1 MSFKQKIAILGPINS
16 RGGREIEAAF
26 IADTLL
32 QKYEVSIFST
42 ETISDNNDLYLVN
55 PSISIYTKRKLI
67 IDRIKA
73 YFGVKVNYA
82 NLQFRSLA
90 GKKNKSLK
98 KVIQQSDLIVII
110 AQLTSNYTKE
120 IILGAKEN
128 NKKVV
133 FRTTGTIPE
142 INLKDTYFSYL
153 EYVSL
158 FINHSKENSKVFI
171 DKGNY
176 NYKIIDQCV
185 FKEDA
190 FINFQKTKTNP
201 IRKFYCASRL
211 DINKDII
218 TVIEAFNNLI
228 AYKDLE
234 LHIVGD
240 GPELEYLKSKAKNLN
255 IKFYGHLDYNI
266 MIKTISQFDCL
277 IIASIEEAGPY
288 NALEAALLGIP
299 IISTKVGA
307 MRERFINHERI
318 WFKAKDSKML
328 SERILEY
335 STYDIQLIKHIQ
347 KHYIEIYKTNH
358 SKKTIARAYLE
369 TLSLYL

>member
-1 MSFKQKIAILGPINS
+1 MKKIAILGPINS

-32 QKYEVSIFST
+32 KKYEVSIFST
-42 ETISDNNDLYLVN
+42 ETVTDNNDLYLVN
-55 PSISIYTKRKLI
+55 PNISIYTKRKLI
-67 IDRIKA
+67 KDRIKA
-73 YFGVKVNYA
+73 YFGVKVDYK
-82 NLQFRSLA
+82 NLQFRSLDR
-90 GKKNKSLK
+90 KKNKSLK

-110 AQLTSNYTKE
+110 AQLTSNYNKE
-120 IILGAKEN
+120 IILAAKEN

-133 FRTTGTIPE
+133 FRTTGTIPK
-142 INLKDTYFSYL
+142 INLKDAYFSYL

-158 FINHSKENSKVFI
+158 FLNHSKENSKI
-171 DKGNY
+171 LSNKSNL
-176 NYKIIDQCV
+176 NYKVIDQCV
-185 FKEDA
+185 IKEEA
-190 FINFQKTKTNP
+190 IINFQKTKTNP

-211 DINKDII
+211 DENKDII
-218 TVIEAFNNLI
+218 TVIEAFNDLV
-228 AYKDLE
+228 AYKNLE

-266 MIKTISQFDCL
+266 MIKTISKFDCL

-307 MRERFINHERI
+307 MRERFNNDKRI

-335 STYDIQLIKHIQ
+335 STYDTQEIKLIQ
-347 KHYIEIYKTNH
+347 KHYIEIYKANH
-358 SKKTIARAYLE
+358 SKETLAKAYLE
-369 TLSLYL
+369 ILSLYL

>member
-1 MSFKQKIAILGPINS
+1 MKFKKKIAILGPINS

-26 IADTLL
+26 IADALMA
-32 QKYEVSIFST
+32 KYEVSIFST
-42 ETISDNNDLYLVN
+42 ETVEKNNDLYIVN
-55 PSISIYTKRKLI
+55 PSLVIYTKYKSFV
-67 IDRIKA
+67 DKIKA
-73 YFGVKVNYA
+73 YLRIKLNYA
-82 NLQFRSLA
+82 NLQFSRLD

-120 IILGAKEN
+120 IILAAKEN

-133 FRTTGTIPE
+133 FRTTGTIPK
-142 INLKDTYFSYL
+142 INLNDAYFSYL

-176 NYKIIDQCV
+176 NYKIIDQCI
-185 FKEDA
+185 FKEEA
-190 FINFQKTKTNP
+190 IINFQKTKTNP

-211 DINKDII
+211 DKNKDII
-218 TVIEAFNNLI
+218 TVIEAFNNLKT
-228 AYKDLE
+228 YKDLE

-240 GPELEYLKSKAKNLN
+240 GPELEHLKSKAKNLN

-307 MRERFINHERI
+307 MRERFINDERI

-335 STYDIQLIKHIQ
+335 STYDTQLIKHIQ

>member
-1 MSFKQKIAILGPINS
+1 MKFKKKIAILGPINS

-26 IADTLL
+26 IADALMA
-32 QKYEVSIFST
+32 KYEVSIFST
-42 ETISDNNDLYLVN
+42 ETVEKNNDLYIVN
-55 PSISIYTKRKLI
+55 PSLVIYTKYKSFV
-67 IDRIKA
+67 DKIKA
-73 YFGVKVNYA
+73 YLGIKLNYA
-82 NLQFRSLA
+82 NLQFRRLDR
-90 GKKNKSLK
+90 KKNKSLK

-120 IILGAKEN
+120 IILAAKEN

-133 FRTTGTIPE
+133 FRTTGTIPK

-153 EYVSL
+153 KHVSL
-158 FINHSKENSKVFI
+158 FLNHSKENSKIFSN
-171 DKGNY
+171 KSNL
-176 NYKIIDQCV
+176 NYKVIDQCV
-185 FKEDA
+185 FKEEA
-190 FINFQKTKTNP
+190 IINFQKTKTNP

-211 DINKDII
+211 DKNKDII
-218 TVIEAFNNLI
+218 TVIEAFNNLK
-228 AYKDLE
+228 AYKNLE

-255 IKFYGHLDYNI
+255 IKFYGHLDYDF

-307 MRERFINHERI
+307 MKERFVNNNRM
-318 WFKAKDSKML
+318 WFNVKDSQML
-328 SERILEY
+328 SERIIEY
-335 STYDIQLIKHIQ
+335 SSYSNQEIKQIQN
-347 KHYIEIYKTNH
+347 HYIEIYNANH
-358 SKKTIARAYLE
+358 SKKTIAKAYLD